1 MCKGSWPIDVQR
13 NAHGGGGA
21 AMQNV
26 NAKQQS
32 SQSSFGKHYKV
43 PSLPRP
49 FKRWLTWFCKLKSL
63 VKQRLFGKDYHC
75 NGLKSQ
81 RNYLTSI
88 NIHFKQAFSLSTP
101 IILYFIFEQYIM
113 GLLLHRVY
121 TKRVENST
129 NCFLALGLNIF
140 QWPLI
145 RANTCW
151 ATPPTGHRPIRRVS
165 QALQVRSHETP
176 SPARPGAVDR
186 PTQRRRHC
194 MWIDPKGGP
203 AIF

>member
-101 IILYFIFEQYIM
+101 IILYFIFE
-113 GLLLHRVY
+113 
-121 TKRVENST
+121 
-129 NCFLALGLNIF
+129 
-140 QWPLI
+140 
-145 RANTCW
+145 
-151 ATPPTGHRPIRRVS
+151 
-165 QALQVRSHETP
+165 
-176 SPARPGAVDR
+176 
-186 PTQRRRHC
+186 
-194 MWIDPKGGP
+194 
-203 AIF
+203 